1 LVSQIREIGS
11 QREIG
16 KEAAVPRVLEKDEVH
31 VLKGSKLGRIHS
43 SAGLSSVQWLQEG
56 NFKSLRSG
64 RWWFCDIENRGEI

>member
-31 VLKGSKLGRIHS
+31 LLKGSKLGRIHS
-43 SAGLSSVQWLQEG
+43 SAGLSSVQWVAGGEFQILEVRQVVVV
-56 NFKSLRSG
+56 LRY
-64 RWWFCDIENRGEI
+64 